1 MTRDITVPP
10 PAASAR
16 SEVNVSGGLRVDVH
30 LLILSP
36 ELTLSEQI
44 GDIKTAEKYFQ
55 DVEKVTHKLDGLQ
68 GKTMVLMNR

>member
-1 MTRDITVPP
+1 MQAHVLSLTCR
-10 PAASAR
+10 AA
-16 SEVNVSGGLRVDVH
+16 VRVDVR

-55 DVEKVTHKLDGLQ
+55 DVEKVTQKLDGLQ